1 LVGIGGVRFGLSETA
16 ELTGRQLASR
26 MRAGLS
32 RLRGLAGSGRG
43 LLIGTAGAGLHRRA
57 GLSRPAGH

>member
-1 LVGIGGVRFGLSETA
+1 VQIRLRETA

-43 LLIGTAGAGLHRRA
+43 LLIGTVGAGLHRRVGLGA